1 MNLTRRRFVGMCAKA
16 GLLAGGAGLAGCLER
31 GQDAQNMTARN
42 TTVQQS
48 PKVKGNYIDG
58 ASGEDAETL
67 NWILAADASSLG
79 YIGLTMDGLIAYD
92 NKYNILRRW
101 LNKDI
106 EASDDGL
113 IYTVVLRDDL
123 EWSDGQPVTSDDFV
137 YTMKNIM
144 FADWMAYPYAGD
156 WKEEMD
162 GKTVFVE
169 PRVENETTFSIHR
182 KTANPEFLYTVT
194 DLMVYP
200 KHIVSKYEGRVKE
213 FTQAPELNNL
223 SYTGNLGPYR
233 FKEWVRSDKFVV
245 ERNPDYYLG
254 REKGEPYFETYTV
267 KIFGSPAARHAA
279 MEAGDITST
288 DIDPEQ
294 VKKFKEMK
302 GIVVYTIPTAQYR
315 IMQYNMRDNGWQGLK
330 DKRVRQAIS
339 MAVSK
344 EAIVNQIYLGFGE
357 PAFSFIPRTSLWFV
371 EEGLTKF
378 GVGELYNKDKALE
391 LLFDAG
397 YGVRKGGKIELRD
410 KNGSQIKLKLIT
422 STGSKVNE
430 SIVLLVKQELGNLG
444 IDIEVKLVP
453 WEVMLRKYYMN
464 KVPGSDQ
471 QPGNN
476 NGPKA
481 VSEETWDLI
490 IAGHI
495 VDPLQPS
502 GSSIFYASDGG
513 LNMYGYSNKRVDEL
527 FAKVRTKEALDKE
540 VRRQM
545 YGEISRILS
554 EDQPVDFMAFPA
566 KNIAYKDSVKGID
579 PGVAIGYNYYEWY
592 FE

>member
-1 MNLTRRRFVGMCAKA
+1 MVKMSLTRRRFVGICAKA
-16 GLLAGGAGLAGCLER
+16 GLLAGGIGLAGCLER
-31 GQDAQNMTARN
+31 GQIGQNTMIQEN
-42 TTVQQS
+42 NS
-48 PKVKGNYIDG
+48 PKVKGSFIAG
-58 ASGEDAETL
+58 ESGVDAETL
-67 NWILAADASSLG
+67 NWILAADAASLG
-79 YIGLTMDGLIAYD
+79 YINLTMDGLIAYD
-92 NKYNILRRW
+92 NKYSILRRW
-101 LNKDI
+101 LKKDV

-113 IYTVVLRDDL
+113 TYTVVLRDDL
-123 EWSDGQPVTSDDFV
+123 EWSDGKPVTSDDFV

-156 WKEEMD
+156 WKEEVD
-162 GKTVFVE
+162 GKAVFVE
-169 PRVENETTFSIHR
+169 PGVENETTFSIHR
-182 KTANPEFLYTVT
+182 KTVNPEFLYTVT
-194 DLMVYP
+194 DLLVYP
-200 KHIVSKYEGRVKE
+200 KHIVSKYEGKVKE

-223 SYTGNLGPYR
+223 SYTGNLGPYK

-267 KIFGSPAARHAA
+267 KIFGSSAARHAA

-294 VKKFKEMK
+294 VKTFKEVN
-302 GIVVYTIPTAQYR
+302 GLVVHTIPTAQYR

-330 DKRVRQAIS
+330 DKKVRQAIS

-344 EAIVNQIYLGFGE
+344 EAVVNQIYLGFGE
-357 PAFSFIPRTSLWFV
+357 PAFSFIPRTSPWFV
-371 EEGLTKF
+371 EEGLMKL
-378 GVGELYNKDKALE
+378 GAGELYDQDRARE
-391 LLFDAG
+391 LLLDAG
-397 YGVRKGGKIELRD
+397 YGVKKDGKIELRD
-410 KNGSQIKLKLIT
+410 KNGSKIKLKLIT

-430 SIVLLVKQELGNLG
+430 SAALLVKQELGDLG
-444 IDIEVKLVP
+444 MDVEVKLVP
-453 WEVMLRKYYMN
+453 WEVMLRKYYLN
-464 KVPGSDQ
+464 KVSGSDQ
-471 QPGNN
+471 QPGYN
-476 NGPKA
+476 NGQKA
-481 VSEETWDLI
+481 VSEEPWDLI
-490 IAGHI
+490 IAGHN

-540 VRRQM
+540 ARRQM
-545 YGEISRILS
+545 YGELSRILS

>member
-31 GQDAQNMTARN
+31 GQDAQNMTAQN

-58 ASGEDAETL
+58 TSGEDAETL

-101 LNKDI
+101 LKKDI
-106 EASDDGL
+106 EASDNGL

-371 EEGLTKF
+371 EEGLTKL
-378 GVGELYNKDKALE
+378 GVGELYNKVKALE

-430 SIVLLVKQELGNLG
+430 SIALLVKQELGNLG
-444 IDIEVKLVP
+444 MDIEVKLVP
-453 WEVMLRKYYMN
+453 WEIMLRKYYMN

-513 LNMYGYSNKRVDEL
+513 LNMYGYSNRKVDEL

-545 YGEISRILS
+545 YGEISAILS
-554 EDQPVDFMAFPA
+554 EDQPVDFIAFPA

-579 PGVAIGYNYYEWY
+579 PGVAMGYNYYEWY

>member
-1 MNLTRRRFVGMCAKA
+1 MNLTRRRFVRLCAKA
-16 GLLAGGAGLAGCLER
+16 GLLAGGVGLAGCLER
-31 GQDAQNMTARN
+31 GQDAQNTI
-42 TTVQQS
+42 VQES
-48 PKVKGNYIDG
+48 PRVKGNYIDG
-58 ASGEDAETL
+58 TSGEDAETL

-79 YIGLTMDGLIAYD
+79 YISLTMDGLIAYD

-101 LNKDI
+101 LKKDI

-113 IYTVVLRDDL
+113 TYTVVLRDDL
-123 EWSDGQPVTSDDFV
+123 EWSDGKPVTSDDFV

-144 FADWMAYPYAGD
+144 FADWLAYPYAGD
-156 WKEEMD
+156 WKEEID

-169 PRVENETTFSIHR
+169 PTVENETTFSIHR

-223 SYTGNLGPYR
+223 SYTGNLGPYK

-254 REKGEPYFETYTV
+254 REKGEPYFETYTI
-267 KIFGSPAARHAA
+267 KIFGSSAARHAA

-294 VKKFKEMK
+294 VKKFREMK

-315 IMQYNMRDNGWQGLK
+315 IMQYNMRDNGWQGLR

-357 PAFSFIPRTSLWFV
+357 PAFSFIPRTSPWFI
-371 EEGLTKF
+371 EEGLTKL

-397 YGVRKGGKIELRD
+397 YGVKKDGKIESRD

-430 SIVLLVKQELGNLG
+430 SIALLVKQELGNLG
-444 IDIEVKLVP
+444 MDIEMKLVP
-453 WEVMLRKYYMN
+453 WEIMLRKYYMN

-481 VSEETWDLI
+481 VSEESWDLV
-490 IAGHI
+490 IAGHV

-554 EDQPVDFMAFPA
+554 EDQPVDFMVFPA

>member
-1 MNLTRRRFVGMCAKA
+1 MSLTRRRFVGICAKA
-16 GLLAGGAGLAGCLER
+16 GLLAGGIGLAGCLER
-31 GQDAQNMTARN
+31 GQIGQNTMIQEN
-42 TTVQQS
+42 NS
-48 PKVKGNYIDG
+48 PKVKGSFIAG
-58 ASGEDAETL
+58 ESGVDAETL
-67 NWILAADASSLG
+67 NWILAADAASLG
-79 YIGLTMDGLIAYD
+79 YINLTMDGLIAYD
-92 NKYNILRRW
+92 NKYSILRRW
-101 LNKDI
+101 LKKDV

-113 IYTVVLRDDL
+113 TYTVVLRDDL
-123 EWSDGQPVTSDDFV
+123 EWSDGKPVTSDDFV

-156 WKEEMD
+156 WKEEVD
-162 GKTVFVE
+162 GKAVFVE
-169 PRVENETTFSIHR
+169 PGVENETTFSIHR
-182 KTANPEFLYTVT
+182 KTVNPEFLYTVT
-194 DLMVYP
+194 DLLVYP
-200 KHIVSKYEGRVKE
+200 KHIVSKYEGKVKE

-223 SYTGNLGPYR
+223 SYTGNLGPYK

-267 KIFGSPAARHAA
+267 KIFGSSAARHAA

-294 VKKFKEMK
+294 VKTFKEVN
-302 GIVVYTIPTAQYR
+302 GLVVHTIPTAQYR

-330 DKRVRQAIS
+330 DKKVRQAIS

-344 EAIVNQIYLGFGE
+344 EAVVNQIYLGFGE
-357 PAFSFIPRTSLWFV
+357 PAFSFIPRTSPWFV
-371 EEGLTKF
+371 EEGLMKL
-378 GVGELYNKDKALE
+378 GAGELYDQDRARE
-391 LLFDAG
+391 LLLDAG
-397 YGVRKGGKIELRD
+397 YGVKKDGKIELRD
-410 KNGSQIKLKLIT
+410 KNGSKIKLKLIT

-430 SIVLLVKQELGNLG
+430 SAALLVKQELGDLG
-444 IDIEVKLVP
+444 MDVEVKLVP
-453 WEVMLRKYYMN
+453 WEVMLRKYYLN
-464 KVPGSDQ
+464 KVSGSDQ
-471 QPGNN
+471 QPGYN
-476 NGPKA
+476 NGQKA
-481 VSEETWDLI
+481 VSEEPWDLI
-490 IAGHI
+490 IAGHN

-540 VRRQM
+540 ARRQM
-545 YGEISRILS
+545 YGELSRILS

>member
-58 ASGEDAETL
+58 TSGEDAETL